1 MLLRLLLNVTALK
14 TLFCLK
20 GQKHLS
26 HVYCRTLP
34 CWQGLNPGWV
44 STDPHQHPARSK
56 TSGKDSLV
64 WRCISSGTAGYTVQ
78 CSALMQCALQCS
90 ALVQCAVQCNC
101 TMCSLVQLYSVQFS
115 ALHLYSVQ
123 CSTVHLYSLRCSAVQ
138 YSTVQY
144 SEVQYS
150 AVHPETASYQ
160 IWNQGCKVYCR
171 AVRNRAGHCIIYQ

>member
-64 WRCISSGTAGYTVQ
+64 WRCISSCTAEYTVQ
-78 CSALMQCALQCS
+78 CSTFMQCSLQCS

-101 TMCSLVQLYSVQFS
+101 TVCS
-115 ALHLYSVQ
+115 SVQ
-123 CSTVHLYSLRCSAVQ
+123 CTYTVYNAVQCTCTVHGAVQ
-138 YSTVQY
+138 YTTVYY
-144 SEVQYS
+144 SELQYS
-150 AVHPETASYQ
+150 AVHQETASYQ

-171 AVRNRAGHCIIYQ
+171 AVRNRAGHCIIDQ